1 MHHRILHRDLQPPS
15 LAGPLAVVERAED
28 RDRHQHAGAGVAKG
42 RAGFDRRTVG
52 LAGDADRAARGLRDH
67 VKSQTLLIRAAF
79 AKAFDLAVNDAG
91 VQLPHD
97 IIAEPQPL
105 DRAGG
110 HILRCHVGLL
120 QHLLD
125 DLEPAWGLQ
134 IDRHR
139 LLVRVEHVEV
149 IGIVVGLTG
158 PQPAPGIAGFRIFH
172 LDYFGAQPGEGLGT
186 GCAGLELCEV
196 DDANS
201 LQ

>member
-1 MHHRILHRDLQPPS
+1 MLRIGAARRNVDIVVEPARLARIETRRRVDAADALAAAALRWPAGPRLHRQASAHVVHHRILHRDLQPPS

-79 AKAFDLAVNDAG
+79 AKAFDLAVDDAG

-97 IIAEPQPL
+97 IITEPQAL

-110 HILRCHVGLL
+110 H
-120 QHLLD
+120 
-125 DLEPAWGLQ
+125 
-134 IDRHR
+134 
-139 LLVRVEHVEV
+139 
-149 IGIVVGLTG
+149 
-158 PQPAPGIAGFRIFH
+158 
-172 LDYFGAQPGEGLGT
+172 
-186 GCAGLELCEV
+186 
-196 DDANS
+196 
-201 LQ
+201 